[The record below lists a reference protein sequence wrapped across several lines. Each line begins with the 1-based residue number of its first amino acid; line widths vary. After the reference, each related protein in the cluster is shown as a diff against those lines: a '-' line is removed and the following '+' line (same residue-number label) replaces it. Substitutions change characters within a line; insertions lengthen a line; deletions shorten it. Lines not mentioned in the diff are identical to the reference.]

1 MEKFILSL
9 NLAIVKDMMIRDHF
23 LRNYTEAFDYALK
36 FEWFVRRIVKDL
48 VPNLLVS
55 VIV

>member
-9 NLAIVKDMMIRDHF
+9 NLAIVKDVMIRDHF